1 MPGNRKGL
9 IRMAPRMAPNTR
21 IRLIPLLLLCMS
33 GASLAESLPPL
44 KVSPELLRG
53 ALTVPVQAPAPG
65 ARPATVENPATDVTA
80 RKRVASPATL
90 VPAVESPTVET
101 PAAGT
106 ASAAPSAPSAPS
118 APVVERALPAAEAP
132 VAPASTETERAA
144 ADAQPSSSP
153 SSSAASTADAAA
165 KPAAAAPATPALH
178 ATQPA
183 PLPPGTTAISALRI
197 HGSRSIELVAE
208 GEAELQRDDTVLTAD
223 KVTYREPT
231 DEVVAEGNVVLSRGT
246 DTIRGPQA
254 TLVVGDQ
261 TGRFESPQYQ
271 LSRARGPVLA
281 GDAPRSVS
289 GSGEAD
295 VLNLEGEN
303 QYRLKNATWTTCSP
317 TDPDWYIKAREL
329 ELDYDREVGT
339 AHGSSIVF
347 MDTPIF
353 WMPWA
358 EFPLNGQR
366 QSGFLPPTF
375 GSSNKTGVDF
385 TQPYYW
391 NIAPNYDATV
401 APRIMSRRGLQV
413 GGEFRYLGADYQ
425 GTTRVEW
432 MPEDRVTGEER
443 RLGSIQHQHRF
454 APNLFGTL
462 DLNAVSDDDY
472 FEDLSSNIGVA
483 SRVNLLREGRLI
495 YAGGW
500 WSASALVQ
508 RYQTLS
514 PEGEAP
520 NAEPYRRLP
529 QIAVN
534 AYRADLAGGL
544 AATLE
549 SEVTRFEHANPDA
562 NDEATRVVAYPQLSL
577 PLQGASWFVTP
588 KAGVH
593 YSSYDVDRAKANEAK
608 PNSITRSLPIVS
620 LDSGLFF
627 ERETNLF
634 GGDYVQTLE
643 PRLFYL
649 RVQDKDQTQI
659 PVFDSNRFDVGFAQ
673 IFSENRFSGSD
684 RIGDANDL
692 TAAVTTR
699 FIDSDTG
706 VERLRALVGQR
717 YYFSDQQVY
726 LYDQSELRRAGRGNE
741 ILAGLGGQIN
751 KRVSVDSYMQFNTE
765 TSRTERLNASIRY
778 QAGFARTLNLSYR
791 YAPNL
796 PVDTNIVGLEDI
808 DVSGQWPIARNWYG
822 VGRVTHS
829 LKDDRVTEA
838 VAGLEYDGGC
848 WVFRTAMHR
857 FAIDENDVTNAIF
870 VQLEL
875 NDLAGIGSNPLS
887 LIKRSVPG
895 YGKINDSSADRVFGA
910 E

>member
-9 IRMAPRMAPNTR
+9 IRMAPRMAPNAR
-21 IRLIPLLLLCMS
+21 IRLIPLMLLCMS

-44 KVSPELLRG
+44 KVSPDLLRG
-53 ALTVPVQAPAPG
+53 ARVAPVKAPAP
-65 ARPATVENPATDVTA
+65 
-80 RKRVASPATL
+80 
-90 VPAVESPTVET
+90 
-101 PAAGT
+101 
-106 ASAAPSAPSAPS
+106 SAAPATAENPPIAPR
-118 APVVERALPAAEAP
+118 APVVDRALPAAERAP
-132 VAPASTETERAA
+132 
-144 ADAQPSSSP
+144 
-153 SSSAASTADAAA
+153 
-165 KPAAAAPATPALH
+165 AAPATQAPQAPQAPQ
-178 ATQPA
+178 ATQAA
-183 PLPPGTTAISALRI
+183 PLPVGTTAISALRI

-303 QYRLKNATWTTCSP
+303 QYSLKNATWTTCSP

-339 AHGSSIVF
+339 AHGASIVF

-413 GGEFRYLGADYQ
+413 GGEVRYLGEDYQ

-432 MPEDRVTGEER
+432 MPEDKVTGEER

-454 APNLFGTL
+454 APNLYGTL

-529 QIAVN
+529 QIALN
-534 AYRADLAGGL
+534 AYRADLVGGL

-549 SEVTRFEHANPDA
+549 SEVTRFAHANPDA
-562 NDEATRVVAYPQLSL
+562 NDEATRFVAYPQLSL

-608 PNSITRSLPIVS
+608 PNSITRSLPIMS

-634 GGDYVQTLE
+634 RGDYVQTLE

-706 VERLRALVGQR
+706 VERLRALLGQR

-765 TSRTERLNASIRY
+765 TNSTERLNANIRY

-791 YAPNL
+791 YAPKL
-796 PVDTNIVGLEDI
+796 PVDRGVVGLEDI

-829 LKDDRVTEA
+829 LKDNRVTEA

>member
-53 ALTVPVQAPAPG
+53 ARTVPVQAPAAG
-65 ARPATVENPATDVTA
+65 ARPATVENPATDVTT
-80 RKRVASPATL
+80 RKQAASPAPL
-90 VPAVESPTVET
+90 APAVESPTVET

-132 VAPASTETERAA
+132 VAPAATETERAA
-144 ADAQPSSSP
+144 ADAQQSSSP
-153 SSSAASTADAAA
+153 SSAAAPAADAAA
-165 KPAAAAPATPALH
+165 KPAAVAPATPALH

-183 PLPPGTTAISALRI
+183 LLPPGTTAISALRI

-246 DTIRGPQA
+246 DTISGPQA

-339 AHGSSIVF
+339 ARGSSIVF

-500 WSASALVQ
+500 WSASVLVQ
-508 RYQTLS
+508 RY
-514 PEGEAP
+514 
-520 NAEPYRRLP
+520 
-529 QIAVN
+529 
-534 AYRADLAGGL
+534 
-544 AATLE
+544 
-549 SEVTRFEHANPDA
+549 
-562 NDEATRVVAYPQLSL
+562 
-577 PLQGASWFVTP
+577 
-588 KAGVH
+588 
-593 YSSYDVDRAKANEAK
+593 
-608 PNSITRSLPIVS
+608 
-620 LDSGLFF
+620 
-627 ERETNLF
+627 
-634 GGDYVQTLE
+634 
-643 PRLFYL
+643 
-649 RVQDKDQTQI
+649 
-659 PVFDSNRFDVGFAQ
+659 
-673 IFSENRFSGSD
+673 
-684 RIGDANDL
+684 
-692 TAAVTTR
+692 
-699 FIDSDTG
+699 
-706 VERLRALVGQR
+706 
-717 YYFSDQQVY
+717 
-726 LYDQSELRRAGRGNE
+726 
-741 ILAGLGGQIN
+741 
-751 KRVSVDSYMQFNTE
+751 
-765 TSRTERLNASIRY
+765 
-778 QAGFARTLNLSYR
+778 
-791 YAPNL
+791 
-796 PVDTNIVGLEDI
+796 
-808 DVSGQWPIARNWYG
+808 
-822 VGRVTHS
+822 
-829 LKDDRVTEA
+829 
-838 VAGLEYDGGC
+838 
-848 WVFRTAMHR
+848 
-857 FAIDENDVTNAIF
+857 
-870 VQLEL
+870 
-875 NDLAGIGSNPLS
+875 
-887 LIKRSVPG
+887 
-895 YGKINDSSADRVFGA
+895 
-910 E
+910 

>member
-9 IRMAPRMAPNTR
+9 IRMAPRMAPNAR

-44 KVSPELLRG
+44 KVSPDLLRG
-53 ALTVPVQAPAPG
+53 ARVAPVKAPAP
-65 ARPATVENPATDVTA
+65 
-80 RKRVASPATL
+80 
-90 VPAVESPTVET
+90 
-101 PAAGT
+101 
-106 ASAAPSAPSAPS
+106 SAAPATAENPPIAPR
-118 APVVERALPAAEAP
+118 APVVDRALPAAERAP
-132 VAPASTETERAA
+132 
-144 ADAQPSSSP
+144 
-153 SSSAASTADAAA
+153 
-165 KPAAAAPATPALH
+165 AAPATQAPQAPQ
-178 ATQPA
+178 ATQAA
-183 PLPPGTTAISALRI
+183 PLPVGTTAISALRI

-208 GEAELQRDDTVLTAD
+208 GDAELQRDDTVLTAD

-303 QYRLKNATWTTCSP
+303 QYSLKNATWTTCSP

-339 AHGSSIVF
+339 AHGASIVF

-413 GGEFRYLGADYQ
+413 GGELRYLGADYQ

-432 MPEDRVTGEER
+432 MPEDKVTGEER

-454 APNLFGTL
+454 APNLYGTL

-529 QIAVN
+529 QIALN
-534 AYRADLAGGL
+534 AYRADLVGGL

-549 SEVTRFEHANPDA
+549 SEVTRFAHANPDA
-562 NDEATRVVAYPQLSL
+562 NDEATRFVAYPQLSL

-593 YSSYDVDRAKANEAK
+593 YSSYDVDRAKVNEAK
-608 PNSITRSLPIVS
+608 PNSITRSLPIMS

-706 VERLRALVGQR
+706 VERLRALLGQR

-765 TSRTERLNASIRY
+765 TNSTERLNANIRY

-791 YAPNL
+791 YAPKL
-796 PVDTNIVGLEDI
+796 PVDRGVVGLEDI

-829 LKDDRVTEA
+829 LKDNRVTEA

>member
-9 IRMAPRMAPNTR
+9 IRMAPRMAPNAR

-44 KVSPELLRG
+44 KVSPDLLRG
-53 ALTVPVQAPAPG
+53 ARVAPVKAPAP
-65 ARPATVENPATDVTA
+65 
-80 RKRVASPATL
+80 
-90 VPAVESPTVET
+90 
-101 PAAGT
+101 
-106 ASAAPSAPSAPS
+106 SAAPATAENPPIAPR
-118 APVVERALPAAEAP
+118 APVVDRALPAAERAP
-132 VAPASTETERAA
+132 
-144 ADAQPSSSP
+144 
-153 SSSAASTADAAA
+153 
-165 KPAAAAPATPALH
+165 AAPATQAPQAPQ
-178 ATQPA
+178 APQTA
-183 PLPPGTTAISALRI
+183 PLPVGTTAISALRI

-208 GEAELQRDDTVLTAD
+208 GDAELQRDDTVLTAD

-254 TLVVGDQ
+254 TLVVGDR

-303 QYRLKNATWTTCSP
+303 QYSLKNATWTTCSP

-339 AHGSSIVF
+339 AHGASIVF

-401 APRIMSRRGLQV
+401 APRILSRRGLQV
-413 GGEFRYLGADYQ
+413 GGELRYLGADYQ

-432 MPEDRVTGEER
+432 MPEDKVTGEER

-454 APNLFGTL
+454 APNLYGTL

-529 QIAVN
+529 QIALN
-534 AYRADLAGGL
+534 AYRADLVGGL

-549 SEVTRFEHANPDA
+549 SEVTRFAHANPDA
-562 NDEATRVVAYPQLSL
+562 NDEATRFVAYPQLSL

-608 PNSITRSLPIVS
+608 PNSITRSLPIMS

-627 ERETNLF
+627 ERETNIF
-634 GGDYVQTLE
+634 GGDYLQTLE
-643 PRLFYL
+643 PRLYYL

-699 FIDSDTG
+699 FIEADTG

-726 LYDQSELRRAGRGNE
+726 LYDESELRRAGRGNE

-765 TSRTERLNASIRY
+765 TGRTERLNASVRY

-796 PVDTNIVGLEDI
+796 PVDRDIVGLEDI

>member
-1 MPGNRKGL
+1 MPDDRKGL

-44 KVSPELLRG
+44 KVAPELLRG
-53 ALTVPVQAPAPG
+53 ARAVPAPAPAAGG
-65 ARPATVENPATDVTA
+65 APADVQPVAKPEGGKSGHATPEAPKVEAPKPEA
-80 RKRVASPATL
+80 PTL
-90 VPAVESPTVET
+90 ESPKPESPKPEASKPESPVE
-101 PAAGT
+101 AGKPPR
-106 ASAAPSAPSAPS
+106 S
-118 APVVERALPAAEAP
+118 
-132 VAPASTETERAA
+132 
-144 ADAQPSSSP
+144 
-153 SSSAASTADAAA
+153 
-165 KPAAAAPATPALH
+165 PAAAAPTAAPA
-178 ATQPA
+178 AQPA
-183 PLPPGTTAISALRI
+183 PLPVGTTAISALRI
-197 HGSRSIELVAE
+197 HGSRSIELIAE

-231 DEVVAEGNVVLSRGT
+231 DEVVAEGNVVLSRGS

-254 TLVVGDQ
+254 TLVVGDR
-261 TGRFESPQYQ
+261 TGVFESPQYQ
-271 LSRARGPVLA
+271 LSRARGPSLA
-281 GDAPRSVS
+281 GDAPRKVA

-339 AHGSSIVF
+339 ARGSSIVF
-347 MDTPIF
+347 MDTPLF
-353 WMPWA
+353 WMPWI

-366 QSGFLPPTF
+366 QSGLLPPTF
-375 GSSNKTGVDF
+375 GSSNKTGIDF

-391 NIAPNYDATV
+391 NIAPNYDATI

-432 MPEDRVTGEER
+432 MPEDSVTGEER

-462 DLNAVSDDDY
+462 DLNAVSDDNY

-483 SRVNLLREGRLI
+483 SRVNLLRQGQLL
-495 YAGGW
+495 YTGGW

-514 PEGEAP
+514 PDGEAA
-520 NAEPYRRLP
+520 NIEPYRRLP
-529 QIAVN
+529 QLALN

-544 AATLE
+544 AAELK
-549 SEVTRFEHANPDA
+549 SRFTRFEHANPERF
-562 NDEATRVVAYPQLSL
+562 DEATRFVAYPQLSL
-577 PLQGASWFVTP
+577 PLQGASWFLTP

-593 YSSYDVDRAKANEAK
+593 YTRYDIDRALANADK
-608 PNSITRSLPIVS
+608 PDSITRSLPIMS
-620 LDSGLFF
+620 IDSGLFF
-627 ERETNLF
+627 ERETQLF
-634 GGDYVQTLE
+634 GSDYVQTLE
-643 PRLFYL
+643 PRLYYL
-649 RVQDKDQTQI
+649 RVADKNQEAVPI
-659 PVFDSNRFDVGFAQ
+659 FDSNRFDVGFAQ
-673 IFSENRFSGSD
+673 IFAENRFSGDD

-699 FIDSDTG
+699 FIDSRTG
-706 VERLRALVGQR
+706 AERLRALIGQR
-717 YYFSDQQVY
+717 YYFSDQEVY
-726 LYDQSELRRAGRGNE
+726 LYDPNERRRAGRGNE

-751 KRVSVDSYMQFNTE
+751 KRVSVDSYLQYNTE
-765 TSRTERLNASIRY
+765 TQRTERLNANVRY
-778 QAGFARTLNLSYR
+778 QAGFARVLNLSYR

-796 PVDTNIVGLEDI
+796 MIDSAKKIVGLEDI
-808 DVSGQWPIARNWYG
+808 DVSGQWPLARNWYG

-829 LKDDRVTEA
+829 LKDKRVTEA

>member
-21 IRLIPLLLLCMS
+21 IRLIPLLLRCMS

-44 KVSPELLRG
+44 KVSPDLLRG
-53 ALTVPVQAPAPG
+53 ARVAPVKAPAP
-65 ARPATVENPATDVTA
+65 
-80 RKRVASPATL
+80 
-90 VPAVESPTVET
+90 
-101 PAAGT
+101 
-106 ASAAPSAPSAPS
+106 SAAPATAENPPIAPR
-118 APVVERALPAAEAP
+118 APVVDRALPAAERAP
-132 VAPASTETERAA
+132 
-144 ADAQPSSSP
+144 
-153 SSSAASTADAAA
+153 
-165 KPAAAAPATPALH
+165 AAPATQAPQAPQ
-178 ATQPA
+178 ATQAA
-183 PLPPGTTAISALRI
+183 PLPVGTTAISALRI

-208 GEAELQRDDTVLTAD
+208 GDAELQRDDTVLTAD

-254 TLVVGDQ
+254 TLVVGDR

-303 QYRLKNATWTTCSP
+303 QYSLKNATWTTCSP

-339 AHGSSIVF
+339 AHGASIVF

-413 GGEFRYLGADYQ
+413 GGEVRYLGEDYQ

-432 MPEDRVTGEER
+432 MPEDKVTGEER

-454 APNLFGTL
+454 APNLYGTL

-529 QIAVN
+529 QIALN
-534 AYRADLAGGL
+534 AYRADLVGGL

-549 SEVTRFEHANPDA
+549 TEVTRFAHANPDVK
-562 NDEATRVVAYPQLSL
+562 DEATRFVAYPQLSL

-608 PNSITRSLPIVS
+608 PNSITRSLPIMS

-684 RIGDANDL
+684 RVGDANDL

-706 VERLRALVGQR
+706 VERLRALLGQR

-726 LYDQSELRRAGRGNE
+726 LFDESELRRAGRGNE

-765 TSRTERLNASIRY
+765 TNSTERLNANIRY

-791 YAPNL
+791 YAPKL
-796 PVDTNIVGLEDI
+796 PVDRGVVGLEDI

-829 LKDDRVTEA
+829 LKDNRVTEA

>member
-9 IRMAPRMAPNTR
+9 IRMAPRMAPNAR

-44 KVSPELLRG
+44 KVSPDLLRG
-53 ALTVPVQAPAPG
+53 ARVAPVKAPAP
-65 ARPATVENPATDVTA
+65 
-80 RKRVASPATL
+80 
-90 VPAVESPTVET
+90 
-101 PAAGT
+101 
-106 ASAAPSAPSAPS
+106 SAAPATAENPPIAPR
-118 APVVERALPAAEAP
+118 APVVDRALPAAERAP
-132 VAPASTETERAA
+132 
-144 ADAQPSSSP
+144 
-153 SSSAASTADAAA
+153 
-165 KPAAAAPATPALH
+165 AAPATQAPQAPQ
-178 ATQPA
+178 ATQAA
-183 PLPPGTTAISALRI
+183 PLPVGTTAISALRI

-208 GEAELQRDDTVLTAD
+208 GDAELQRDDTVLTAD

-254 TLVVGDQ
+254 TLVVGDR

-303 QYRLKNATWTTCSP
+303 QYSLKNATWTTCSP

-339 AHGSSIVF
+339 AHGASIVF

-413 GGEFRYLGADYQ
+413 GGEVRYLGEDYQ

-432 MPEDRVTGEER
+432 MPEDKVTGEER

-454 APNLFGTL
+454 APNLYGTL

-529 QIAVN
+529 QIALN
-534 AYRADLAGGL
+534 AYRADLVGGL

-549 SEVTRFEHANPDA
+549 SEVTRFAHANPDA
-562 NDEATRVVAYPQLSL
+562 NDEATRFVAYPQLSL

-593 YSSYDVDRAKANEAK
+593 YSSYDVDRAKVNEAK
-608 PNSITRSLPIVS
+608 PNSITRSLPIMS

-684 RIGDANDL
+684 RVGDANDL

-706 VERLRALVGQR
+706 VERLRALLGQR

-765 TSRTERLNASIRY
+765 TNSTERLNANIRY

-791 YAPNL
+791 YAPKL
-796 PVDTNIVGLEDI
+796 PVDRGVVGLEDI

-829 LKDDRVTEA
+829 LKDNRVTEA

>member
-1 MPGNRKGL
+1 MV
-9 IRMAPRMAPNTR
+9 
-21 IRLIPLLLLCMS
+21 C
-33 GASLAESLPPL
+33 
-44 KVSPELLRG
+44 
-53 ALTVPVQAPAPG
+53 
-65 ARPATVENPATDVTA
+65 
-80 RKRVASPATL
+80 
-90 VPAVESPTVET
+90 
-101 PAAGT
+101 
-106 ASAAPSAPSAPS
+106 
-118 APVVERALPAAEAP
+118 
-132 VAPASTETERAA
+132 
-144 ADAQPSSSP
+144 
-153 SSSAASTADAAA
+153 
-165 KPAAAAPATPALH
+165 
-178 ATQPA
+178 
-183 PLPPGTTAISALRI
+183 
-197 HGSRSIELVAE
+197 
-208 GEAELQRDDTVLTAD
+208 
-223 KVTYREPT
+223 
-231 DEVVAEGNVVLSRGT
+231 
-246 DTIRGPQA
+246 
-254 TLVVGDQ
+254 
-261 TGRFESPQYQ
+261 
-271 LSRARGPVLA
+271 
-281 GDAPRSVS
+281 
-289 GSGEAD
+289 
-295 VLNLEGEN
+295 
-303 QYRLKNATWTTCSP
+303 
-317 TDPDWYIKAREL
+317 
-329 ELDYDREVGT
+329 
-339 AHGSSIVF
+339 
-347 MDTPIF
+347 
-353 WMPWA
+353 
-358 EFPLNGQR
+358 
-366 QSGFLPPTF
+366 
-375 GSSNKTGVDF
+375 
-385 TQPYYW
+385 
-391 NIAPNYDATV
+391 
-401 APRIMSRRGLQV
+401 
-413 GGEFRYLGADYQ
+413 
-425 GTTRVEW
+425 
-432 MPEDRVTGEER
+432 
-443 RLGSIQHQHRF
+443 
-454 APNLFGTL
+454 
-462 DLNAVSDDDY
+462 
-472 FEDLSSNIGVA
+472 IG
-483 SRVNLLREGRLI
+483 
-495 YAGGW
+495 
-500 WSASALVQ
+500 LVQ

-529 QIAVN
+529 QIALN
-534 AYRADLAGGL
+534 AYRADLVGGL

-549 SEVTRFEHANPDA
+549 SEVTRFAHANPDA
-562 NDEATRVVAYPQLSL
+562 NDEATRFVAYPQLSL

-608 PNSITRSLPIVS
+608 PNSITRSLPIMS

-706 VERLRALVGQR
+706 VERLRALLGQR

-765 TSRTERLNASIRY
+765 TNSTERLNANIRY

-791 YAPNL
+791 YAPKL
-796 PVDTNIVGLEDI
+796 PVDRGVVGLEDI

>member
-1 MPGNRKGL
+1 
-9 IRMAPRMAPNTR
+9 MAPNTR

-33 GASLAESLPPL
+33 GASFAQGLPAL
-44 KVSPELLRG
+44 KVSPDLLRSPRPAAAERAVTTG
-53 ALTVPVQAPAPG
+53 AEASGQAQPSAAR
-65 ARPATVENPATDVTA
+65 ARPAPDA
-80 RKRVASPATL
+80 
-90 VPAVESPTVET
+90 PAVVE
-101 PAAGT
+101 
-106 ASAAPSAPSAPS
+106 
-118 APVVERALPAAEAP
+118 ERALPAGD
-132 VAPASTETERAA
+132 ASA
-144 ADAQPSSSP
+144 
-153 SSSAASTADAAA
+153 SSADHLTAV
-165 KPAAAAPATPALH
+165 PAAAQARPSAPVTPPKAEREG
-178 ATQPA
+178 AERNASAGKASPA
-183 PLPPGTTAISALRI
+183 PGTVSAPPAVLPPGMTAVSALRI
-197 HGSRSIELVAE
+197 SGARGVELIAE

-231 DEVVAEGNVVLSRGT
+231 DEAFAEGNVVLSRGT
-246 DTIRGPQA
+246 DTIRGPRA
-254 TLVVGDQ
+254 TLVVGDR
-261 TGRFESPQYQ
+261 TGEFESPRYE
-271 LSRARGPVLA
+271 LSRALSPNLA

-289 GSGEAD
+289 GSGEAE
-295 VLNLEGEN
+295 VLRLEGEN

-347 MDTPIF
+347 MDTPLF
-353 WMPWA
+353 WMPWI

-366 QSGFLPPTF
+366 QSGLLPPTF

-391 NIAPNYDATV
+391 NIAPNYDATI
-401 APRIMSRRGLQV
+401 APRFMSRRGVQV

-432 MPEDRVTGEER
+432 MPEDRVTGDER

-454 APNLFGTL
+454 APNLYGTL
-462 DLNAVSDDDY
+462 DLNGVSDDEY

-483 SRVNLLREGRLI
+483 SRVNLLREGRLL

-514 PEGEAP
+514 PEGEAA
-520 NAEPYRRLP
+520 NVEPYRRLP
-529 QIAVN
+529 QIALN
-534 AYRADLAGGL
+534 AYRADLAGGV
-544 AATLE
+544 AAEFE
-549 SEVTRFEHANPDA
+549 SRFTRFEHADPDRF
-562 NDEATRVVAYPQLSL
+562 DEATRFVAYPQLSL
-577 PLQGASWFVTP
+577 PVQGASWFLTP

-593 YSSYDVDRAKANEAK
+593 YTSYDIDRAQANAAK
-608 PNSITRSLPIVS
+608 PDSITRSLPIMS
-620 LDSGLFF
+620 IDSGLFF
-627 ERETNLF
+627 DRETRIF
-634 GGDYVQTLE
+634 GGDYLQTLE
-643 PRLFYL
+643 PRLYYL
-649 RVQDKDQTQI
+649 RVANKNQDEVPI
-659 PVFDSNRFDVGFAQ
+659 FDSNRFDVGFAQ
-673 IFSENRFSGSD
+673 IFAENRFSGDD

-699 FIDSDTG
+699 FIDSNTG
-706 VERLRALVGQR
+706 AERLRALIGQR

-726 LYDQSELRRAGRGNE
+726 LFDANERRRAGRGNE

-751 KRVSVDSYMQFNTE
+751 RRVSVDSYLQYNTE
-765 TSRTERLNASIRY
+765 TQSTERLNANVRY
-778 QAGFARTLNLSYR
+778 QGGFARVLNLSYR

-796 PVDTNIVGLEDI
+796 VVDSTKKIVGLEDI
-808 DVSGQWPIARNWYG
+808 DVSGQWPLARNWYG

-829 LKDDRVTEA
+829 LKDNRVTEA

-857 FAIDENDVTNAIF
+857 FAIDESDVTNAIF

-887 LIKRSVPG
+887 LIRRSVPG

-910 E
+910 Q